1 MKHNRL
7 FTLTACLLVL
17 AACDKEKEY
26 TVPGG
31 LDATKPAVSSFEY
44 NDAAS
49 GAKTA
54 GFVWTADQ
62 AVAAGATSYTIELT
76 QDISTDKVENGT
88 SITIVNVP
96 ELSATVSKNI
106 KAGEYY
112 YARIRANYPG
122 FFYSEWKY
130 LGSGSNPL
138 AVLVGTGA
146 VEAIFSAPANLATKP
161 TETSFK
167 ATWDKVPFAT
177 SYTFEYKAASSG
189 DWSVVDGLTVTSY
202 EVEGL
207 VAQTKYDIRVKAV
220 KGKESSEYTTGS
232 VTTLEPSK
240 FKPNMTT
247 AEEFILFI
255 TEEAALASSGNNYT
269 LEADIDLK
277 GVTLPEVEAFKGTL
291 DGKGHSIKNL
301 ASGKP
306 IFTKLQG
313 TVKDV
318 VIDNSCKFAPEVAYF
333 GVIAGTNEGKIT
345 GVTNKAA
352 VTYNADA
359 VSDPMLIAGIAAV
372 SSGEISDCVNEGAI
386 SLTAS
391 GSVVG
396 FGIAGIVGY
405 QTGAVKGC
413 TNRGAV
419 GFSAKNVAS
428 KAAIFDTGNNVLP
441 TPGGICAIGAPGFS
455 IENCNNYGTVSY
467 MVTGAD
473 VDLKAN
479 LNRNQIGG
487 IAGAPCGMIMN
498 CNNYGEVNVTIKNST
513 PGTAL
518 GFEFIACVGGIGG
531 GDALFTNTTERF
543 SNTSYINC
551 VNEGNITVDSDAS
564 KSNSAI
570 AGIVGWPGQ
579 EKPATG
585 TSASGCVNKGNITC
599 KGVMKCRAAGIE
611 GGTGIVENCENQGII
626 SVEGIDAASAIGSLC
641 AFHSQG
647 HAVTGST
654 AGGEVIVKTKVTG
667 GVGALIGNIGNAAH
681 SNVSGNKV
689 NCKITV
695 STYDAGTMGLI
706 IGKWNGKT
714 QAITIGQ
721 PDAIQVSGSINGT
734 NASADN
740 MWGTTNYDPSMHVVN
755 YIIK

>member
-247 AEEFILFI
+247 ADEFVLFLS
-255 TEEAALASSGNNYT
+255 EEAALASATNNYT
-269 LEADIDLK
+269 LEADIDLSGK
-277 GVTLPEVEAFKGTL
+277 TVASAEVFKGNL
-291 DGKGHSIKNL
+291 DGKGHTIKGISATAPLFLNLTGTIKNL
-301 ASGKP
+301 TIEGEFSQTVSADEAESAHPIATLALISTGK
-306 IFTKLQG
+306 
-313 TVKDV
+313 
-318 VIDNSCKFAPEVAYF
+318 VIDC
-333 GVIAGTNEGKIT
+333 
-345 GVTNKAA
+345 TNKAN
-352 VTYNADA
+352 VTLTGSGILGSPVVAGLVAYQEGGEFSGNKNFGTIKLAHGGTA
-359 VSDPMLIAGIAAV
+359 HVENPGFNRKPFSVVSGLVGVVV
-372 SSGEISDCVNEGAI
+372 SATVSDCVNEGTI
-386 SLTAS
+386 TVSCSDPSKVTARHYI
-391 GSVVG
+391 GGVVG
-396 FGIAGIVGY
+396 TPEGSRVI
-405 QTGAVKGC
+405 KC
-413 TNRGAV
+413 TN
-419 GFSAKNVAS
+419 
-428 KAAIFDTGNNVLP
+428 KAAIT
-441 TPGGICAIGAPGFS
+441 
-455 IENCNNYGTVSY
+455 
-467 MVTGAD
+467 AD
-473 VDLKAN
+473 FTDSAKSAAKQVW
-479 LNRNQIGG
+479 
-487 IAGAPCGMIMN
+487 
-498 CNNYGEVNVTIKNST
+498 
-513 PGTAL
+513 
-518 GFEFIACVGGIGG
+518 VGGIIGG
-531 GDALFTNTTERF
+531 RNGD
-543 SNTSYINC
+543 
-551 VNEGNITVDSDAS
+551 VKTVDGAY
-564 KSNSAI
+564 
-570 AGIVGWPGQ
+570 
-579 EKPATG
+579 
-585 TSASGCVNKGNITC
+585 
-599 KGVMKCRAAGIE
+599 
-611 GGTGIVENCENQGII
+611 VENCENFGDLTLIAENSVNNYLAGIGGQAVVEATGSNFTASQDDMQKIVGSHNHGKLVKKGAGGCRLGGISGGAATLENCSNDGEIVVENITASGAVGGLVGYPTQPYHPVIGCSNTGKMTATCDVAFAMGGLFGQGGNTNQEYAGC
-626 SVEGIDAASAIGSLC
+626 SVNCVITAPAKVLAGAVLGTAKTLASGKSIVYGNASAPFKVKGSVRGTVLD
-641 AFHSQG
+641 SG
-647 HAVTGST
+647 NYKSLLVGDGGTT
-654 AGGEVIVKTKVTG
+654 AGGTINTD
-667 GVGALIGNIGNAAH
+667 
-681 SNVSGNKV
+681 NVV
-689 NCKITV
+689 
-695 STYDAGTMGLI
+695 LE
-706 IGKWNGKT
+706 
-714 QAITIGQ
+714 
-721 PDAIQVSGSINGT
+721 
-734 NASADN
+734 
-740 MWGTTNYDPSMHVVN
+740 
-755 YIIK
+755 